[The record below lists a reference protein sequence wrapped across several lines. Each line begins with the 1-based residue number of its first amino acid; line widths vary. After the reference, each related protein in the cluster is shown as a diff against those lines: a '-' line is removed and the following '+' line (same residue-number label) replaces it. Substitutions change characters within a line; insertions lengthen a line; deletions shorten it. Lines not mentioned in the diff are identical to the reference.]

1 MDSFIVWFD
10 VWIFV
15 TTGCR
20 VGTEPCSVIEYGEIK
35 LWVWGRKQEWGG
47 QVNSFLGATITLH
60 SCINN
65 NTYWVKQ
72 TYKQQQQRQV
82 RNISVHF
89 ATKCYTHL
97 KSQVRN
103 ISVHFVTKCYTHLK
117 SQAPDNTVVR
127 IFVETEIVWWKK
139 AKIKIKILLCWSQ
152 FLLVA
157 WCHVTYSYHLMLDL
171 WVAVH
176 GTSHPLPSPASYLS
190 QSAAERIQSLREKKE
205 RLVSLL
211 VVWQIGDLV
220 H

>member
-20 VGTEPCSVIEYGEIK
+20 VGTEPCSVVEYGEIK

-72 TYKQQQQRQV
+72 TYKQQQQR
-82 RNISVHF
+82 
-89 ATKCYTHL
+89 
-97 KSQVRN
+97 QVRN